1 MKLLYD
7 ENLSPAL
14 VAQLADLYRGSAHVD
29 DLGLGRADD
38 HQVWKHAKDNGFCIV
53 SKDSDY
59 YDLSVL
65 HGHPPKVIWLRSGN
79 CTTREI
85 FE

>member
-1 MKLLYD
+1 
-7 ENLSPAL
+7 
-14 VAQLADLYRGSAHVD
+14 VD
-29 DLGLGRADD
+29 GLGLGRADD
-38 HQVWKHAKDNGFCIV
+38 RQVWKHAKDNGFCIV

-65 HGHPPKVIWLRSGN
+65 YGHPPKVIWLRLGN

-85 FE
+85 FECLRNHQATIDEFGADAGGSVLLIP